1 LIFKPLFKKGLAVQK
16 IQVKGGRALKGTVE
30 VSGSKNATLP
40 VMTAALLADSPSV
53 LKNVPHLND
62 IKTMTEVLRRLG
74 AAALLEDHRLHID
87 PKGFDKFEAPYE
99 LVKTMRASIYSLGA
113 CLARLGEAKVS
124 LPGGCAIG
132 ARPIDLHLKGVEQ
145 LGATVA
151 IEHGY
156 VHAKASKLKG
166 TTIHLAGPHGPSVG
180 ATVNVVMAA
189 TAAEGTTVIESAS
202 SEPEVE
208 DLVRFLNAMGA
219 SIEGGGTSRLV
230 IEGRKPLKGIEYSVI
245 PDRVEAGTFMAAAA
259 ITRGDVLLKGANAD
273 HLTSVTDKLRQIGV
287 RVDVS
292 SEGIRVKDNGIY
304 KPADVMILPYP
315 GFPTDMQAQ
324 IMALLATVPGISI
337 ITETIWENRFM
348 HVFELNRMG
357 ADITIDRSHAV
368 VKGVPQLT
376 GAPVMASDLRASAAL
391 ILAGLVAD
399 GETLVQRIY
408 HLDRGYERIE
418 QKLSAL
424 GADIKRVD

>member
-1 LIFKPLFKKGLAVQK
+1 MQK
-16 IQVKGGRALKGTVE
+16 ISVKGGKVLKGSVDI
-30 VSGSKNATLP
+30 SGSKNATLS
-40 VMTAALLADSPSV
+40 VMTAVLLAESPSTIH
-53 LKNVPHLND
+53 NVPHLND
-62 IKTMTEVLRRLG
+62 VKTMTEVLKKLG
-74 AAALLEDHRLHID
+74 AKATLEDHFLKVD
-87 PKGFDKFEAPYE
+87 PAGFNQFEAPYE

-132 ARPIDLHLKGVEQ
+132 ARPIDLHLKGMEQ
-145 LGATVA
+145 LGAKVT

-166 TTIHLAGPHGPSVG
+166 ATIYLAGPHGPSLG

-202 SEPEVE
+202 TEPEVE
-208 DLVRFLNAMGA
+208 DLINCLIAMGA
-219 SIEGGGTSRLV
+219 DIEGNGTSKLT
-230 IEGRKPLKGIEYSVI
+230 IYGKKTLKGVEYSVI
-245 PDRVEAGTFMAAAA
+245 PDRVEAGTFMVAAA
-259 ITRGDVLLKGANAD
+259 ITRGDVLLKKANASQ
-273 HLTSVTDKLRQIGV
+273 LTAVIDKLRQIGV
-287 RVDVS
+287 TVEVTP
-292 SEGIRVKDNGIY
+292 EGIRVKGEGDY

-324 IMALLATVPGISI
+324 IMALLATVPGNSI
-337 ITETIWENRFM
+337 VTETIWENRFM
-348 HVFELNRMG
+348 HVFEMNRMG

-368 VKGVPQLT
+368 VKGVKQLT

-391 ILAGLVAD
+391 ILAGLVAE

-408 HLDRGYERIE
+408 HLDRGYEKIE

-424 GADIKRVD
+424 GADIKRIN

>member
-1 LIFKPLFKKGLAVQK
+1 MQK
-16 IQVKGGRALKGTVE
+16 ISVKGGKALKGPVE
-30 VSGSKNATLP
+30 ISGSKNATLP
-40 VMTAALLADSPSV
+40 VMTAALLAESPSV
-53 LKNVPHLND
+53 IHNVPYLND
-62 IKTMTEVLRRLG
+62 IKTMAQVLHTLG
-74 AAALLEDHRLHID
+74 SAAHLEDHRLHID
-87 PKGFDKFEAPYE
+87 PKGFNKFEAPYE

-145 LGATVA
+145 LGATVT

-156 VHAKASKLKG
+156 IHAKASKLKG
-166 TTIHLAGPHGPSVG
+166 ATIYLAGPHGPSVG
-180 ATVNVVMAA
+180 ATVNVLMAA

-202 SEPEVE
+202 TEPEVG
-208 DLVRFLNAMGA
+208 DLVNFLKAMGA
-219 SIEGGGTSRLV
+219 HIEGGGTSRLV
-230 IEGRKPLKGIEYSVI
+230 IEGRKTLKGTDYSVI
-245 PDRVEAGTFMAAAA
+245 PDRVEAGTFMVAAA
-259 ITRGDVLLKGANAD
+259 ITRGDVVLKKANAS
-273 HLTSVTDKLRQIGV
+273 HLTAVTDKLRQIGV
-287 RVDVS
+287 TVEETA
-292 SEGIRVKDNGIY
+292 EGLRVKGGGTY
-304 KPADVMILPYP
+304 KPADVWILPYP

-324 IMALLATVPGISI
+324 IMALLAVVPGISV

-357 ADITIDRSHAV
+357 AEINIDRSHAV
-368 VKGVPQLT
+368 VKGVKQLT

-408 HLDRGYERIE
+408 HLDRGYEKIE

-424 GADIKRVD
+424 GADIKRID

>member
-1 LIFKPLFKKGLAVQK
+1 MEI
-16 IQVKGGRALKGTVE
+16 
-30 VSGSKNATLP
+30 SGSKNATLP
-40 VMTAALLADSPSV
+40 VMTAALLGNSPSTIR
-53 LKNVPHLND
+53 NVPYLND
-62 IKTMTEVLRRLG
+62 IKTMAQVLRTLG
-74 AAALLEDHRLHID
+74 PKVELEDHQLHID
-87 PKGFDKFEAPYE
+87 PASFNRFEAPYE

-145 LGATVA
+145 LGAEVS
-151 IEHGY
+151 IEHGF
-156 VHAKASKLKG
+156 VHAKALKLRG
-166 TTIHLAGPHGPSVG
+166 TTLHLAGPHGPSVG
-180 ATVNVVMAA
+180 ATVNVLMAA

-202 SEPEVE
+202 SEPEVT
-208 DLVRFLNAMGA
+208 DLVDFLNAMGA
-219 SIEGGGTSRLV
+219 GIEGRGTSRLV
-230 IEGRKPLKGIEYSVI
+230 IPGKRTLRGVEYSVI

-259 ITRGDVLLKGANAD
+259 ITRGNVLMKDCKPEHLGAVID
-273 HLTSVTDKLRQIGV
+273 RLRHIGITVDEEKDGLRV
-287 RVDVS
+287 R
-292 SEGIRVKDNGIY
+292 GNGNY
-304 KPADVMILPYP
+304 KPANVMVLPYP

-324 IMALLATVPGISI
+324 MMALLCMVNGASL

-357 ADITIDRSHAV
+357 ADITIDRSHAMV
-368 VKGVPQLT
+368 RGVGKLT

-391 ILAGLVAD
+391 ILAGLVAE
-399 GETLVQRIY
+399 GETMVQRIY

-424 GADIKRVD
+424 GADVKRIN

>member
-1 LIFKPLFKKGLAVQK
+1 MQK
-16 IQVKGGRALKGTVE
+16 ILVKGGKTLKGTVE
-30 VSGSKNATLP
+30 ISGSKNATLP
-40 VMTAALLADSPSV
+40 VMTAALLADSPSTIR
-53 LKNVPHLND
+53 NVPFLND
-62 IKTMTEVLRRLG
+62 IKTMAEVLRKLG
-74 AAALLEDHRLHID
+74 ASATLENHQLQIN
-87 PKGFDKFEAPYE
+87 PSGFNKFEAPYE

-113 CLARLGEAKVS
+113 SLARLGEARVS

-132 ARPIDLHLKGVEQ
+132 ARPIDLHLKGIEQ
-145 LGATVA
+145 LGAKVT

-156 VHAKASKLKG
+156 IHAKASRLKG

-180 ATVNVVMAA
+180 ATVNVLLAA

-202 SEPEVE
+202 TEPEVE
-208 DLVRFLNAMGA
+208 DLVRFLKTMGA
-219 SIEGGGTSRLV
+219 SIEGAGTSRLV
-230 IEGRKPLKGIEYSVI
+230 IEGRKKLKGVDYSVI
-245 PDRVEAGTFMAAAA
+245 PDRVEAGTFMVAAA
-259 ITRGDVLLKGANAD
+259 ITKGDVTLKGANSA
-273 HLTSVTDKLRQIGV
+273 HLTAVTEKLQQIGV
-287 RVDVS
+287 KVDTTP
-292 SEGIRVKDNGIY
+292 EGIQVKGQGAY
-304 KPADVMILPYP
+304 KPADVWVMPYP

-324 IMALLATVPGISI
+324 IMALLATVSGISV

-357 ADITIDRSHAV
+357 ADINIDRSHAV
-368 VKGVPQLT
+368 VKGVSKLT

-408 HLDRGYERIE
+408 HLDRGYEKIE

>member
-1 LIFKPLFKKGLAVQK
+1 MQK
-16 IQVKGGRALKGTVE
+16 ISVKGGKTLKGTVE
-30 VSGSKNATLP
+30 ISGSKNATLP
-40 VMTAALLADSPSV
+40 VMTAALLAQSPSV
-53 LKNVPHLND
+53 IHNVPYLND
-62 IKTMTEVLRRLG
+62 IKTMAQVLHTLG
-74 AAALLEDHRLHID
+74 STAHLEDHRLHID
-87 PKGFDKFEAPYE
+87 PKGFNKFEAPYE

-145 LGATVA
+145 LGAKVT

-166 TTIHLAGPHGPSVG
+166 ATIYLAGPHGPSVG
-180 ATVNVVMAA
+180 ATVNVLMAA

-202 SEPEVE
+202 SEPEVV
-208 DLVRFLNAMGA
+208 DMANCLKAMGA
-219 SIEGGGTSRLV
+219 SIEGVGTSRLV
-230 IEGRKPLKGIEYSVI
+230 IEGRKTLKGIDYSVI
-245 PDRVEAGTFMAAAA
+245 PDRVEAGTFMVAAA
-259 ITRGDVLLKGANAD
+259 ITGGDVLIKKAEAA
-273 HLTSVTDKLRQIGV
+273 HLAAVSDKLRQIGV
-287 RVDVS
+287 MVEESAEGLRVR
-292 SEGIRVKDNGIY
+292 GGGNY

-337 ITETIWENRFM
+337 VTETIWENRFM

-357 ADITIDRSHAV
+357 ADINIDRSHAV
-368 VKGVPQLT
+368 VKGVPKLT

-391 ILAGLVAD
+391 ILAGLVAE

-408 HLDRGYERIE
+408 HLDRGYEKIE

>member
-1 LIFKPLFKKGLAVQK
+1 MQK
-16 IQVKGGRALKGTVE
+16 ILVKGGKALNGTVE
-30 VSGSKNATLP
+30 ISGSKNATLP
-40 VMTAALLADSPSV
+40 VMTAALLGETPSV
-53 LKNVPHLND
+53 LRNIPYLND
-62 IKTMTEVLRRLG
+62 IKTMAEVLRTLG
-74 AAALLEDHRLHID
+74 SAALLEDHCLHID
-87 PKGFDKFEAPYE
+87 PKGFNKFEAPYE

-145 LGATVA
+145 LGAEVT

-156 VHAKASKLKG
+156 VHAKASRLKG
-166 TTIHLAGPHGPSVG
+166 ATLHLAGPHGPSLG

-189 TAAEGTTVIESAS
+189 TAAQGTTVIESAS
-202 SEPEVE
+202 TEPEVE
-208 DLVRFLNAMGA
+208 DLVKFLNAMGA
-219 SIEGGGTSRLV
+219 QIEGAGTSRLV
-230 IEGRKPLKGIEYSVI
+230 IPGKKSLKGVDYSVI
-245 PDRVEAGTFMAAAA
+245 PDRVEAGTFMVAAAL
-259 ITRGDVLLKGANAD
+259 TRGDVLLKGAQAS
-273 HLTSVTDKLRQIGV
+273 HLDAVTDRLRGIGV
-287 RVDVS
+287 SVEVS
-292 SEGIRVKDNGIY
+292 AEGLRVKGGGNY
-304 KPADVMILPYP
+304 KPSNIVVLPYP

-324 IMALLATVPGISI
+324 IMALLSVVDGVSLV
-337 ITETIWENRFM
+337 TETIWENRFM

-357 ADITIDRSHAV
+357 ADITIDRSYAV
-368 VKGVPQLT
+368 VKGVPKLS

-408 HLDRGYERIE
+408 HLDRGYEKIE

-424 GADIKRVD
+424 GADIRRID

>member
-1 LIFKPLFKKGLAVQK
+1 VQK
-16 IQVKGGRALKGTVE
+16 ISVKGGKVLKGSVDI
-30 VSGSKNATLP
+30 SGSKNATLP
-40 VMTAALLADSPSV
+40 VMTAVLLAESPSTIR
-53 LKNVPHLND
+53 NVPHLND
-62 IKTMTEVLRRLG
+62 VKTMTEVLKKLG
-74 AAALLEDHRLHID
+74 AKATLEDHLLKVD
-87 PKGFDKFEAPYE
+87 PEGFNQFEAPYE

-145 LGATVA
+145 LGAKVT

-156 VHAKASKLKG
+156 VHAKAAKLKG
-166 TTIHLAGPHGPSVG
+166 AMIYLAGPHGPSLG

-202 SEPEVE
+202 IEPEVE
-208 DLVRFLNAMGA
+208 DLINCLNAMGA
-219 SIEGGGTSRLV
+219 QIEGNGTSKLV
-230 IEGRKPLKGIEYSVI
+230 IHGKKTLKGVDYTVI
-245 PDRVEAGTFMAAAA
+245 PDRVEAGTFMVAGA
-259 ITRGDVLLKGANAD
+259 ITRGDVFLRNANANQ
-273 HLTSVTDKLRQIGV
+273 LTAVIDKLRQIGV
-287 RVDVS
+287 TVEVTP
-292 SEGIRVKDNGIY
+292 EGIRVKGEGDY

-324 IMALLATVPGISI
+324 MMALLATVPGNSI
-337 ITETIWENRFM
+337 VTETIWENRFM
-348 HVFELNRMG
+348 HVFEMNRMG

-368 VKGVPQLT
+368 VKGVKQLT

-391 ILAGLVAD
+391 ILAGLVAE

-408 HLDRGYERIE
+408 HLDRGYEKIE
-418 QKLSAL
+418 QKLSVL
-424 GADIKRVD
+424 GADIKRIN

>member
-1 LIFKPLFKKGLAVQK
+1 VQK
-16 IQVKGGRALKGTVE
+16 ISVKGGKVLKGSVDI
-30 VSGSKNATLP
+30 SGSKNATLP
-40 VMTAALLADSPSV
+40 VMTAVLLAESPSTIR
-53 LKNVPHLND
+53 NVPHLND
-62 IKTMTEVLRRLG
+62 VKTMTEVLKKLG
-74 AAALLEDHRLHID
+74 AKATLEDHFLKVD
-87 PKGFDKFEAPYE
+87 PAGFNQFEAPYE

-145 LGATVA
+145 LGAKVT

-166 TTIHLAGPHGPSVG
+166 ATIYLAGPHGPSLG

-202 SEPEVE
+202 IEPEVE
-208 DLVRFLNAMGA
+208 DLVNCLIAMGA
-219 SIEGGGTSRLV
+219 DIEGNGTSKLV
-230 IEGRKPLKGIEYSVI
+230 IHGKKTLKGVDYTVI
-245 PDRVEAGTFMAAAA
+245 PDRVEAGTFMVAAA
-259 ITRGDVLLKGANAD
+259 ITRGDVLLKKANVSQ
-273 HLTSVTDKLRQIGV
+273 LTAVIDKLRQIGV
-287 RVDVS
+287 TVEVM
-292 SEGIRVKDNGIY
+292 SEGIRVKGEADY

-324 IMALLATVPGISI
+324 IMALLATVPGNSI
-337 ITETIWENRFM
+337 VTETIWENRFM
-348 HVFELNRMG
+348 HVFEMNRMG

-368 VKGVPQLT
+368 VKGVKQLT

-391 ILAGLVAD
+391 ILAGLVSE

-408 HLDRGYERIE
+408 HLDRGYEKIE
-418 QKLSAL
+418 EKLSAL
-424 GADIKRVD
+424 GADIKRIS